1 MRERLARWLA
11 VATGVLLLM
20 LAAALAGW
28 LNRNAPPPAAI
39 SPALTEMRAHG
50 EQVYA
55 QQRCARCHSIAGK
68 GNTRLPLDGVTGRH
82 DEQALRH
89 WITGDIAIGAPL
101 SARVR
106 SAKAGYA
113 QIPEPDMAAL
123 IAYLQGLPEPP
134 SPR

>member
-28 LNRNAPPPAAI
+28 QNRNAPPPAVDLPVEAD
-39 SPALTEMRAHG
+39 LRAHG

-55 QQRCARCHSIAGK
+55 QLRCARCHSIAGK
-68 GNTRLPLDGVTGRH
+68 GNTRLPLDGVAGRH
-82 DEQALRH
+82 DEQSLRH
-89 WITGDIAIGAPL
+89 WITGDAAIGAPL

-106 SAKAGYA
+106 AAKTGYA
-113 QIPEPDMAAL
+113 QLPEPDMAAL
-123 IAYLQGLPEPP
+123 IAYLQGLPEPT